1 MYKKIVPIFIFGFIV
16 LVALSFFGDF
26 KKTFHLIISFKW
38 QFFPIFLFLSSLNF
52 FFRFIRWQYLLKK
65 IHVNVSIKNSLL
77 IFLSGLA
84 MAVTPLRTGELMKSA
99 MIKKITGDKI
109 SHTAPLV
116 FVERLTDA
124 IGMLILMSAGL
135 AIFHYGQSVFF
146 LSLIVVVAFIMIVNN
161 EKMSFKIIKIISK
174 LPILS
179 RHSEKFVN
187 LYSSSKILLEYKSLL
202 PLIFLSTLAWG
213 STVVGGSLIF
223 FLLGVRFSFTI
234 LLSFSFIFCFSG
246 AIGFLTAIPGGLG
259 ISEASVTGLSILL
272 LSIPKDIAVAG
283 VLITRLS
290 TLWFGT
296 VIGIIALTIFYK
308 RDSRR

>member
-1 MYKKIVPIFIFGFIV
+1 MIKKLLPVLFFGFV
-16 LVALSFFGDF
+16 VFVALSFFGDF

-38 QFFPIFLFLSSLNF
+38 QFFPLFLLLSSLNF
-52 FFRFIRWQYLLKK
+52 FFRFMRWQYLLKK
-65 IHVNVSIKNSLL
+65 IHVKIDIKQSLL

-109 SHTAPLV
+109 SHTASLV

-135 AIFHYGQSVFF
+135 AIFNYGQSVFF
-146 LSLIVVVAFIMIVNN
+146 LSLLIIVGFIMIVNH
-161 EKMSFKIIKIISK
+161 EKTSFKIITIISK

-179 RHSEKFVN
+179 RHSEKFIS
-187 LYSSSKILLEYKSLL
+187 LYSSSKILLGYKSLL

-213 STVVGGSLIF
+213 STVIGGSLIF
-223 FLLGVRFSFTI
+223 FLLGVKFSLLT

-272 LSIPKDIAVAG
+272 IHIPKDIAVTG
-283 VLITRLS
+283 VLITRFS

-296 VIGIIALTIFYK
+296 VIGIIALTIFYNT
-308 RDSRR
+308 DSRR